1 MHIGSLFHQFRK
13 ETIGDLTLKSLAKK
27 IGRSDVYVIQIEKG
41 RTNPSDKV
49 LTDILSKGFDL
60 SVPQA
65 TEKVKEWRIS
75 TILGH
80 ENWPIRQAQGRQKQS
95 EKTMTHINDEPNF
108 FLIPL
113 LGAISCGDFNSALE
127 TSDETYPV
135 SANLVKKPSHYFC
148 LTCKGISMSGIAEDG
163 DVVLVNTKAEPHNG
177 KVCVF
182 RIGDEATMGYFHQDN
197 KGLIEIRKAN
207 KSYPPLRIHDDGFE
221 IVGVIEYVMKK
232 I

>member
-1 MHIGSLFHQFRK
+1 MHIGTLFHQFRK

-27 IGRSDVYVIQIEKG
+27 IGRSDVYIIQIEKG

-49 LTDILSKGFDL
+49 LIDILNKGFHL
-60 SVPQA
+60 SKQQA
-65 TEKVKEWRIS
+65 TEKVKQWRIS
-75 TILGH
+75 SILGH
-80 ENWPIRQAQGRQKQS
+80 NNWQKQPK
-95 EKTMTHINDEPNF
+95 EKTTQIIEEPNF

-113 LGAISCGDFNSALE
+113 LGEISCGDFNSALE

-135 SANLVKKPSHYFC
+135 SANLVKKSDHYFC

-182 RIGDEATMGYFHQDN
+182 RIGDEATMGYFYQD
-197 KGLIEIRKAN
+197 KEGLIEIRKAN
-207 KSYPPLRIHDDGFE
+207 KSYPPLRIHDEGFE
-221 IVGVIEYVMKK
+221 IIGVIEYVMKK
-232 I
+232 V

>member
-1 MHIGSLFHQFRK
+1 MRVVTAKNMHIGSLFHQFRK
-13 ETIGDLTLKSLAKK
+13 ETTGDLTLKSLAKK
-27 IGRSDVYVIQIEKG
+27 IGRSDVYIIQIEKG

-60 SVPQA
+60 SKPQA
-65 TEKVKEWRIS
+65 IEKVKEWRIS
-75 TILGH
+75 SILGH
-80 ENWPIRQAQGRQKQS
+80 KNWQTESKS
-95 EKTMTHINDEPNF
+95 HITEEPNF

-135 SANLVKKPSHYFC
+135 SANLVKKPSQYFC

-177 KVCVF
+177 KICVF

-221 IVGVIEYVMKK
+221 IVGIIEYVMKK

>member
-13 ETIGDLTLKSLAKK
+13 ETVGDLTLKTLAKK
-27 IGRSDVYVIQIEKG
+27 IGRSDVYIIQIEKG

-49 LTDILSKGFDL
+49 LTDILNKGFSL
-60 SVPQA
+60 SKEKA
-65 TEKVKEWRIS
+65 EEKVKEWRIS

-80 ENWPIRQAQGRQKQS
+80 GNWQKKSTKEQ
-95 EKTMTHINDEPNF
+95 THITEEPNF

-113 LGAISCGDFNSALE
+113 LGQISCGDFNSALE

-135 SANLVKKPSHYFC
+135 SANLIKKPDQYFC
-148 LTCKGISMSGIAEDG
+148 LTCKGISMSGIAEEG
-163 DVVLVNTKAEPHNG
+163 DIVLVNTKVEPRNG
-177 KVCVF
+177 KICVF
-182 RIGDEATMGYFHQDN
+182 RIGEDAAMGYFHQDS

-207 KSYPPLRIHDDGFE
+207 KSYPPLRVHDEGFE
-221 IVGVIEYVMKK
+221 IVGVIEYVMKR